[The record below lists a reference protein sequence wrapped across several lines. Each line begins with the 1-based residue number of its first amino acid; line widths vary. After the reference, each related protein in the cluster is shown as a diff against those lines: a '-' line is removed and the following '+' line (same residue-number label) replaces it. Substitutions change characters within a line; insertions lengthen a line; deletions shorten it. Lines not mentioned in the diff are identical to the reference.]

1 MKVWRP
7 QLNPV
12 IGLVTFGIYTIVFFM
27 FGAIL
32 KSSSDSVKSFDVRYD
47 KIEDC
52 KIKSEDGND
61 CTIPLTINEKIPK
74 PVYFYYQLENFY

>member
-12 IGLVTFGIYTIVFFM
+12 VGLVTFGLYTIVFFI

-32 KSSSDSVKSFDVRYD
+32 KSSSDSVVDSVHQYD
-47 KIEDC
+47 
-52 KIKSEDGND
+52 
-61 CTIPLTINEKIPK
+61 INENCAIGKTCTLEFEVK
-74 PVYFYYQLENFY
+74 DEMKAPVYFYYQLENFY